1 MITTTPTPT
10 TTPTTTSSASK
21 SSVLT
26 LTASGTVSDYSD
38 TTALRRSL
46 AASAGVDPSSIVIEV
61 AAASVIIT
69 ATITVPA
76 SSAASVQNSLSSRLG
91 TAAAA
96 SAALGITVESDPTVT
111 TSSATPKAL
120 TGVGASNIEGDS
132 DSSSMGAIIGGA
144 GEQNAPCNPARSPA
158 ARTAAVV
165 RPC

>member
-1 MITTTPTPT
+1 M
-10 TTPTTTSSASK
+10 
-21 SSVLT
+21 LT
-26 LTASGTVSDYSD
+26 LAASGSVSDYSD
-38 TTALRRSL
+38 TSSLRQAVATA
-46 AASAGVDPSSIVIEV
+46 AGVDKSLVTIEV

-76 SSAASVQNSLSSRLG
+76 SSAASVQASLSSSLG

-132 DSSSMGAIIGGA
+132 DSSSMGPIIGGGA

>member
-1 MITTTPTPT
+1 M
-10 TTPTTTSSASK
+10 
-21 SSVLT
+21 LT
-26 LTASGTVSDYSD
+26 LTASGSVSDYSD

-96 SAALGITVESDPTVT
+96 SAALDITVESDPTVT
-111 TSSATPKAL
+111 ISTASSPKPEAL
-120 TGVGASNIEGDS
+120 TDAGASNVETGS
-132 DSSSMGAIIGGA
+132 DSSSMVPIIGGA
-144 GEQNAPCNPARSPA
+144 GEQTAPPPLNDL
-158 ARTAAVV
+158 
-165 RPC
+165 